1 MVLTKVAAAYAN
13 ETVKILCAEL
23 EIAERKYQQQLL
35 AMQLCKMHV
44 LKTRRKMEVASHDVM
59 WFDSQP
65 CVADIDDPD
74 WHAPS
79 ASLHYSSDSPPDVC
93 GH

>member
-1 MVLTKVAAAYAN
+1 MQTK
-13 ETVKILCAEL
+13 LSGSSAEL

-35 AMQLCKMHV
+35 VMGLRKMHV

-65 CVADIDDPD
+65 CVVDIDDLLP
-74 WHAPS
+74 
-79 ASLHYSSDSPPDVC
+79 LHYSSDSPPDVS
-93 GH
+93 GN